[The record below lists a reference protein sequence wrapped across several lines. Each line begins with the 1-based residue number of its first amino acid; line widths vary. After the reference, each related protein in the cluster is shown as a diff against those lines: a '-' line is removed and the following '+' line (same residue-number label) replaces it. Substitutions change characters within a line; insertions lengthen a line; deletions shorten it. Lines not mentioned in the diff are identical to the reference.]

1 LKIIRKISKPAAV
14 FLAFHMLIL
23 SGLYQSVSAAMISTE
38 SIIHVDQGQSPR
50 DYLNNLLEREEMQAL
65 LISHGIDPQE
75 ARDRIDNLS
84 DDEIANFVQEI
95 NQLPAGGG
103 FFEAFI
109 VVVFLVFLIL
119 LLTDISGY
127 TDVFPFVKKNAS
139 KKVTQ
144 DETTVETASIKATQ
158 PSLEDNGINPADNLI
173 IYFNP
178 DSNDLTAK
186 AYESLDRVVKFMA
199 KDSKTRIN
207 IIGFSDSTGSSSY
220 DVMLSESRANTVKSY
235 LIAKG
240 IDSKKISTLG
250 LGSEGFSATRG
261 TAEEKQMIGGAV
273 IEFNN
278 PTTK

>member
-1 LKIIRKISKPAAV
+1 MKIIRKISKPAAV

-38 SIIHVDQGQSPR
+38 SIIHVDRGQSPR
-50 DYLNNLLEREEMQAL
+50 DYLNNLLARAEMQAL

-95 NQLPAGGG
+95 DQLPAGEG

-127 TDVFPFVKKNAS
+127 TDVFPFVKKDAS

-144 DETTVETASIKATQ
+144 DETPVETASIKETR
-158 PSLEDNGINPADNLI
+158 PSLEDNAINPADNLI

-199 KDSKTRIN
+199 QDSKTRIN

-250 LGSEGFSATRG
+250 LGSEGFSATSG
-261 TAEEKQMIGGAV
+261 TAGEKQMIGGAV